1 MDLLPTFPTVPGDPL
16 LQPSYASIG
25 QKNMGNSLLCRS
37 AMIMSVKLECR
48 GRLAGTQECAGCN
61 KKIHD
66 KYVLKVG

>member
-1 MDLLPTFPTVPGDPL
+1 
-16 LQPSYASIG
+16 
-25 QKNMGNSLLCRS
+25 
-37 AMIMSVKLECR
+37 MSVKLECR